1 MPIFENSL
9 QVWDEMDASWRE
21 VADGIAEPENLWPEE
36 EWLPNSNTIVRMTAP
51 DKEFDWIDVPSTG
64 VSKFVQANESYAVWV
79 DEKNQI
85 RVYDY
90 DSGDYFALRKAGE
103 EGWEIRLF
111 GQYLVYKGAKIA
123 FLV

>member
-9 QVWDEMDASWRE
+9 QVWDEKDASWRE

-103 EGWEIRLF
+103 EG
-111 GQYLVYKGAKIA
+111 
-123 FLV
+123 